1 MEFFFACT
9 GSRKSSG
16 QIVRDT
22 GSVKDV
28 GFIILRPS
36 MYSPC
41 RKVDGL
47 RVRFHGVAAAE
58 SRRDLLDSP
67 TWSILSTP
75 LSPKSRNGS
84 AASESVS
91 LFEKECMIGHSLTTA
106 ATCSSWIGPVDD
118 YRGRN
123 RLYICQAVLL
133 SFACSRLVICSKSK
147 GNNCFESVE
156 DSQFW
161 Q

>member
-1 MEFFFACT
+1 MAFFFACT

-16 QIVRDT
+16 QIVCDT
-22 GSVKDV
+22 GLVKGV
-28 GFIILRPS
+28 GSIILRPS

-41 RKVDGL
+41 QKVDGL

-67 TWSILSTP
+67 TWSILSPP

-84 AASESVS
+84 AASESVY
-91 LFEKECMIGHSLTTA
+91 LFEECMIGHNSTTA
-106 ATCSSWIGPVDD
+106 TACSSWIGPVDD
-118 YRGRN
+118 YHGRN
-123 RLYICQAVLL
+123 KLYICQAVLL
-133 SFACSRLVICSKSK
+133 SFACLSLVICSKSK